1 MGIVLQYRFLHHPVR
16 KNYTT
21 EITWPCRRCLCSIR
35 PVCGAFSFSQA
46 PLFQGFGSLR
56 PPSFCQYNIPR
67 QSVAVTESRR
77 RFCRC
82 VLQGSSRLRNLSASI
97 GSRLCGLRWLKIFL
111 SLFPSWNFLFA
122 WPQSYLH
129 QLLSNGYEIS
139 PSTFHG
145 KKADRVQ
152 PKIFIPTLIQRKKS
166 HGLQPK
172 SSLTCPKEKLYLA
185 MRWKFIPSLFMPK
198 NRVFWHLKNWEFT
211 KCSKFRELS
220 VKRKQAKDGETLCL
234 LQSTFSKQKQDRA
247 IPFPIIVFL
256 LRL

>member
-1 MGIVLQYRFLHHPVR
+1 MGIVLRYRFLHHPVR

-67 QSVAVTESRR
+67 QSVAVTESRH

-82 VLQGSSRLRNLSASI
+82 VLQGSSRRRNLLASI
-97 GSRLCGLRWLKIFL
+97 GSRLYGLRWLKIFL
-111 SLFPSWNFLFA
+111 SLFPPWNFLFA

-129 QLLSNGYEIS
+129 QLLLNGYVIL

-145 KKADRVQ
+145 KKVDRVQ
-152 PKIFIPTLIQRKKS
+152 PKFLFLHLSKGKTIHGNALKILSPHFSCRKS
-166 HGLQPK
+166 GV
-172 SSLTCPKEKLYLA
+172 LTP
-185 MRWKFIPSLFMPK
+185 
-198 NRVFWHLKNWEFT
+198 
-211 KCSKFRELS
+211 
-220 VKRKQAKDGETLCL
+220 
-234 LQSTFSKQKQDRA
+234 
-247 IPFPIIVFL
+247 
-256 LRL
+256 